1 MKERQFGN
9 TALTVSEVGFGAWG
23 IGGPAMAGDVP
34 IGWGNV
40 DDSISIKSLK
50 TAVDRGMNF
59 IDTADFY
66 GLGHS
71 EKLIGST
78 FGNSSEV
85 IIATKVGH
93 RLAKDKSIYLDYSKD
108 HILKACDESLKRLDR
123 EVIDYYQLHSAKLE
137 HLEKGVCIEAMEELK
152 EKGKIRYWGI
162 SLSTYNPFP
171 EAEFIIKNKLGSGF
185 QLVFNVI
192 NQRALSL
199 LDMAANNGFG
209 IIARMPLQFGLLTGK
224 FDANKKFQEND
235 HRQFRLKPE
244 VLERAI
250 DELAEVWEL
259 CDNYEISKTALS
271 LSFIL
276 SFPQISTV
284 IPGIKTPAQAIINST
299 DLIKLYKD
307 DKNYLIE
314 LYETKLKHLMDF
326 IEEKEG

>member
-1 MKERQFGN
+1 M
-9 TALTVSEVGFGAWG
+9 
-23 IGGPAMAGDVP
+23 
-34 IGWGNV
+34 
-40 DDSISIKSLK
+40 
-50 TAVDRGMNF
+50 
-59 IDTADFY
+59 
-66 GLGHS
+66 
-71 EKLIGST
+71 
-78 FGNSSEV
+78 
-85 IIATKVGH
+85 
-93 RLAKDKSIYLDYSKD
+93 
-108 HILKACDESLKRLDR
+108 
-123 EVIDYYQLHSAKLE
+123 
-137 HLEKGVCIEAMEELK
+137 EKGECVEAMEELK

-171 EAEFIIKNKLGSGF
+171 EAEFMIKNKLGSGF

-199 LDMAANNGFG
+199 LDTASNNGLG

-250 DELAEVWEL
+250 DELTEVWEL

-314 LYETKLKHLMDF
+314 LYETKLKHLLDF

>member
-9 TALTVSEVGFGAWG
+9 TDLTVSEVGFGAWG

-137 HLEKGVCIEAMEELK
+137 HLEKGECIEAMEELK

-199 LDMAANNGFG
+199 LDMVTNNGFG

-250 DELAEVWEL
+250 DELGEVWEL

-314 LYETKLKHLMDF
+314 LYETKLKHLLDF